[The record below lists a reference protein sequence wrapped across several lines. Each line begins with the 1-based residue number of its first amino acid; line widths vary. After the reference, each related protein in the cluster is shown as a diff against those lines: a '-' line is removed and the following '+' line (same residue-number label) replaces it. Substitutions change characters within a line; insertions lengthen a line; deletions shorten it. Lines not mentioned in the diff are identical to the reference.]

1 MTIRELD
8 ITNLSLDEYV
18 ALTSLSKNDGY
29 MAMYL
34 DILIQARAVH
44 KKTDFYCKIVVA
56 EDDLGIVGWALVQDL
71 LYRYKHYA
79 ELNIYVDRQHRGRGV
94 GSRLIKFFI
103 PQDKPL
109 IAWAG
114 TPENI
119 SLYKKFKDDILV
131 LDIDKYHNLGI
142 YEKFKF

>member
-8 ITNLSLDEYV
+8 ISDLGFDDYV
-18 ALTSLSKNDGY
+18 TLTALSKDDGY

-34 DILIQARAVH
+34 DILIQARGVH
-44 KKTDFYCKIVVA
+44 KKTDFYCKVIVA
-56 EDDLGIVGWALVQDL
+56 EDDLGIIGWALVQDL

-79 ELNIYVDRQHRGRGV
+79 ELNIYVDRRHRGQGV

-131 LDIDKYHNLGI
+131 LDIEKYHNLGI